1 MVSMASFAAMITTLL
16 LSMVLP
22 VAILIVF
29 ALVRRKKG
37 VVPAWL
43 LGAAGF
49 FVMQVIIRLPI
60 ISVVS
65 AIPSFAVFVEK
76 FYILYVFVLALT
88 AALFEV
94 VARFGVAKILQKNM
108 NPEKGLAAGL
118 GHGGIEAI
126 FLIGMT
132 YVSNL
137 LIAVMINTGTF
148 TEMMEAMAGTGADSS
163 AVAQV
168 ADIRTQMIT
177 TAPSLFLLAGYE
189 RVLTMIFHAAMSLLV
204 CYLVYKRKAV
214 IGVLIAFLSHFA
226 VDFISPVIQGMATPY
241 LGNVMTEST
250 SLAIIYTFLT
260 IVALAS
266 LAVIV
271 VIMIKWKKEEK
282 KRIAADEQTA

>member
-1 MVSMASFAAMITTLL
+1 MVSGASFAAMITTLL

-29 ALVRRKKG
+29 SLVRRKKG

-49 FVMQVIIRLPI
+49 FVMQVILRLPI
-60 ISVVS
+60 ISMLS
-65 AIPSFAVFVEK
+65 AIPGFAVFVEN
-76 FYILYVFVLALT
+76 FYIVYIFVLALT

-148 TEMMEAMAGTGADSS
+148 TEIMAAMAGTGADSS
-163 AVAQV
+163 VMTQV
-168 ADIRTQMIT
+168 TDIRTQMIT

-189 RVLTMIFHAAMSLLV
+189 RVLTMIFHTAMSLLV

-226 VDFISPVIQGMATPY
+226 VDFISPFIQGMATPY

-282 KRIAADEQTA
+282 KRIEADEQTA

>member
-1 MVSMASFAAMITTLL
+1 MVSGASFAAMITTLF
-16 LSMVLP
+16 LSAVLP
-22 VAILIVF
+22 VVILIMF

-60 ISVVS
+60 VSLLS

-76 FYILYVFVLALT
+76 FYVLYCFILALT

-94 VARFGVAKILQKNM
+94 VARFGVAKILQKNI

-126 FLIGMT
+126 VIIGMS

-137 LIAVMINTGTF
+137 INAIMINAGMYDTLIK
-148 TEMMEAMAGTGADSS
+148 EAAAVKDGAV
-163 AVAQV
+163 VAAQLTAAKEV
-168 ADIRTQMIT
+168 MIT
-177 TAPSLFLLAGYE
+177 TAPTLFLLAGYE

-204 CYLVYKRKAV
+204 CYLVYKRKAIV
-214 IGVLIAFLSHFA
+214 GVLIAFLAHFA
-226 VDFISPVIQGMATPY
+226 VDFAAPLVQGLATPY
-241 LGNVMTEST
+241 LGNLISQTT
-250 SLAIIYTFLT
+250 SYTVVYIFLT
-260 IVALAS
+260 AFALAS
-266 LAVIV
+266 LAVIIF
-271 VIMIKWKKEEK
+271 IMRKWRNEEK
-282 KRIAADEQTA
+282 KRMTENE

>member
-1 MVSMASFAAMITTLL
+1 MVSGASFAAMITTLF
-16 LSMVLP
+16 LSAVLP
-22 VAILIVF
+22 VVILIMF

-60 ISVVS
+60 VSLLS

-76 FYILYVFVLALT
+76 FYVLYCFILALT

-94 VARFGVAKILQKNM
+94 VARFGVAKILQKNI

-126 FLIGMT
+126 VIIGMS

-137 LIAVMINTGTF
+137 INAIMIN
-148 TEMMEAMAGTGADSS
+148 AGMYDTLIKEVAAVKDGAV
-163 AVAQV
+163 VAAQLTAAKEV
-168 ADIRTQMIT
+168 MIT
-177 TAPSLFLLAGYE
+177 TASSLFLLAGYE

-204 CYLVYKRKAV
+204 CWLVYKRKA
-214 IGVLIAFLSHFA
+214 IWGVLIAFLLHFA
-226 VDFISPVIQGMATPY
+226 VDFISPVIQGLATPY
-241 LGNVMTEST
+241 LGNVMTESA
-250 SLAIIYTFLT
+250 SLVIIYTILT
-260 IVALAS
+260 VVALAS

-271 VIMIKWKKEEK
+271 LIMIKWKKEEK
-282 KRIAADEQTA
+282 KRIVADEQTA

>member
-1 MVSMASFAAMITTLL
+1 MVSGASFAAMITTLL

-148 TEMMEAMAGTGADSS
+148 TEIMAAMAGTGADSS
-163 AVAQV
+163 VMTQV

-189 RVLTMIFHAAMSLLV
+189 RVLTMIFHTAMSLLV

-282 KRIAADEQTA
+282 KRIEADEQTA